1 MTDPTND
8 VVPPHA
14 DAAPA
19 ASTDLTRDEI
29 IDLWSIWYKTGGL
42 FDYRSLFWRKVNAI
56 VAARVADEREQW
68 QAVVDDAEADLNAV
82 LADFDE
88 AEAAVLA
95 ASRTD
100 STPSQGAP
108 TPSEPLLLSA
118 SDGVVTITDGE
129 DD

>member
-1 MTDPTND
+1 MSDPTTD
-8 VVPPHA
+8 VVR
-14 DAAPA
+14 D
-19 ASTDLTRDEI
+19 TDLTRDEV
-29 IDLWSIWYKTGGL
+29 IDLWSTWRKTGGL
-42 FDYRSLFWRKVNAI
+42 FDFRSHFWREVNAV
-56 VAARVADEREQW
+56 VAARVADERERW
-68 QAVVDDAEADLNAV
+68 QAVVDDAEADLSAV
-82 LADFDE
+82 LADLDE